1 MQYSTLGTTDI
12 QVSKICLGTMTFGN
26 QNTEKEGHE
35 QLDYA
40 LDNGIHFIDTAEM
53 YAIPSSKETQGKTE
67 EIIGTWLKKRSDRDK
82 IILATKITGPSPT
95 MEKYIREPLQF
106 DKTSIHAAVDGSLKR
121 LQADYVDLYQLHW
134 PERPVNCFGIRN
146 YPAGTEDKWEDN
158 FLEVLQTLDGL
169 IKAGKIRHFGL
180 SNETAW
186 GTMRVLHLAKTHNLP
201 RPMSIQNPYSLL
213 NRTFEIGLSEVAM
226 REKVGLLAYSPLG
239 FGMLTGKYHVENP
252 PADGRITLYPNY
264 ARYSSEQ
271 SMEATKRYMEIAE
284 KHGVS
289 LTHLALAYI
298 NTRPFLTANIIGA
311 TKISQLKENIES
323 INIELPKE
331 ALKEIEAVHA
341 AIPNSAP

>member
-12 QVSKICLGTMTFGN
+12 KVSKICLGTMTFGN

-40 LDNGIHFIDTAEM
+40 LDNGINFIDTAEM

-106 DKTSIHAAVDGSLKR
+106 DKTSIHAAIDVSLQR

-134 PERPVNCFGIRN
+134 PERPVNLFGIRN
-146 YPAGTEDKWEDN
+146 YPAGTENQWEDN
-158 FLEVLQTLDGL
+158 FLEVLQTLQGL
-169 IKAGKIRHFGL
+169 IKVGKIRHFGI
-180 SNETAW
+180 SNETPW
-186 GTMRVLHLAKTHNLP
+186 GAMRFLHLAETHNLP

-239 FGMLTGKYHVENP
+239 FGVLTGKYHVETP
-252 PADGRITLYPNY
+252 PADGRVTIYPNY
-264 ARYSSEQ
+264 ARYSSPQ
-271 SMEATKRYMEIAE
+271 SMDATSQYIAIA
-284 KHGVS
+284 KKYGVS
-289 LTHLALAYI
+289 VTHLALSYV

-311 TKISQLKENIES
+311 TKMAQLKENIES
-323 INIELPKE
+323 INIELPKA